1 MIYVLDAHAML
12 WHLEDD
18 PKLGAT
24 VRAVLAGRDS
34 RLVIPTIVL
43 AEVRWGLRKKRVAD
57 EVWSDL
63 ITNVQ
68 SDSRFTIYPLT
79 AEVVDEVPTE
89 LEMHDAMICA
99 TATLLAKATGD
110 DVQVLTRDQDIIRSG
125 LVATAW

>member
-1 MIYVLDAHAML
+1 ML

-79 AEVVDEVPTE
+79 AEVVDEVPAE

-125 LVATAW
+125 LVASAW